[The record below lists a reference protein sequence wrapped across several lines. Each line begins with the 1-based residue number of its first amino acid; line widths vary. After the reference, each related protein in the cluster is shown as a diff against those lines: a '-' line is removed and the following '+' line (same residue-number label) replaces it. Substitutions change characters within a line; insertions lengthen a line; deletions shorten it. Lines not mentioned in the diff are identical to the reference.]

1 MVKSLI
7 YALIGAVALFCV
19 LVAIGITQ
27 PRGTSVR
34 VWCFFYLAIAVF
46 FDGLVV
52 VALWYEHTNLIQI
65 LLGASAGAATGLAIH
80 VAHHIFEEGEN
91 GRAFGSEK

>member
-7 YALIGAVALFCV
+7 YALIGAVVMFCV
-19 LVAIGITQ
+19 LVVIGITQ
-27 PRGTSVR
+27 PRGTSIG
-34 VWCFFYLAIAVF
+34 VWCFFYLAIAVV

-52 VALWYEHTNLIQI
+52 VALWYQHAILIQI

-80 VAHHIFEEGEN
+80 VTHHILEEGKN
-91 GRAFGSEK
+91 GEASSSEK